1 MSKADNSNYLESSM
15 RDALNAPGVG
25 SYNSAKT
32 AFGTENKGSKWIEGK
47 SRSKSEN
54 KTKLPPVG
62 TYDPKPLNFSLFSS
76 LASNDKG
83 KNRSYFSRTER
94 FK

>member
-1 MSKADNSNYLESSM
+1 M

-25 SYNSAKT
+25 NYNANKSI
-32 AFGTENKGSKWIEGK
+32 FGTDNKGSKWIEGK
-47 SRSKSEN
+47 SKSKSEN

-76 LASNDKG
+76 LASLDKG
-83 KNRSYFSRTER
+83 KSKSYFSKTQR

>member
-1 MSKADNSNYLESSM
+1 M

-25 SYNSAKT
+25 NYNANKSI
-32 AFGTENKGSKWIEGK
+32 FGTDNKGSKWIEGK
-47 SRSKSEN
+47 SKSKSEN

-76 LASNDKG
+76 ISSQPVSIKCSILVLTDFAS
-83 KNRSYFSRTER
+83 
-94 FK
+94 